1 MLNGLERTSC
11 QHGLACRVKLGP
23 GQIYRALGRP
33 GWSGKEIRSPF
44 RWPRLHSTT
53 PRCTPRRGWWRL
65 AIHIHLA
72 ALLRPL
78 AAPLL
83 SDAGSSSSTSRN
95 PPARGSPK
103 ILPNSPTP
111 PRRRVRSHGPLQEV
125 GRQLPRWVLLL
136 VRCSRM
142 PQSFTSCWFL
152 SVISVSVIRR
162 SPHRP
167 SLVEMR

>member
-1 MLNGLERTSC
+1 MALRAASSSGRAKFTVLWAGLDG
-11 QHGLACRVKLGP
+11 QVKKYGAHSVGP
-23 GQIYRALGRP
+23 VSTRP
-33 GWSGKEIRSPF
+33 
-44 RWPRLHSTT
+44 H
-53 PRCTPRRGWWRL
+53 
-65 AIHIHLA
+65 HA
-72 ALLRPL
+72 ALRGVAGGGWLSTSTSPPFSARW
-78 AAPLL
+78 PLL

-136 VRCSRM
+136 VRCSRR

-152 SVISVSVIRR
+152 NVISVSVIRR

>member
-44 RWPRLHSTT
+44 RWPRSTR
-53 PRCTPRRGWWRL
+53 P
-65 AIHIHLA
+65 HHA
-72 ALLRPL
+72 ALRGVAGGGWLSTSTSPPFSARW
-78 AAPLL
+78 PLL

-95 PPARGSPK
+95 PPARGSTK

-136 VRCSRM
+136 VRCSRR